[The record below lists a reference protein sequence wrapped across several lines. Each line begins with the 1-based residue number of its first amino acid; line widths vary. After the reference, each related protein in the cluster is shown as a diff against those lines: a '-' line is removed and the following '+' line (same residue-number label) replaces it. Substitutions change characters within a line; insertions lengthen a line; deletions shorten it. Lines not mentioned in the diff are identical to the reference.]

1 MIYSSGRHIFTTTGS
16 RVRRS
21 VHMTMTMA
29 MTMTMFLFY
38 IIIFRKELYNINKLG
53 NVMYNMT
60 MYGDYNGS
68 ESTIKQCGRLI
79 LSSISNTFN

>member
-1 MIYSSGRHIFTTTGS
+1 MIKFNGI
-16 RVRRS
+16 
-21 VHMTMTMA
+21 MTMT

-68 ESTIKQCGRLI
+68 ESYARETCSHL
-79 LSSISNTFN
+79 